1 MQILWYGHS
10 NIQVSDGKA
19 TVCVDP
25 FFEGNPTCKTD
36 WKSISAPDLVLVTH
50 DHGDHAGQALE
61 ICQATGAM
69 LGCVVG
75 TGTRFAG
82 AGLPASQLFAGIG
95 FNIGG
100 TVEHK
105 GIRVTMTPAFHS
117 SESGVPVGYIVRMP
131 SGFTFYHSGDTCVF
145 GDMGIW
151 GELYPLDLALLPM
164 GGFFTM
170 DARQAALA
178 CKMLKPKT
186 LIPLHW
192 GTFPLLAPGT
202 DALKTE
208 LAKQAPGCRLV
219 NINPGDT
226 APISL

>member
-1 MQILWYGHS
+1 MQIRWYGHA
-10 NIQVSDGKA
+10 NIQISDGQA

-25 FFEGNPTCKTD
+25 FFEGNPTCTSD
-36 WKSISAPDLVLVTH
+36 WRSIPAPDLVLVTH

-75 TGTRFAG
+75 TGARFTG

-95 FNIGG
+95 FNMGG

-117 SESGVPVGYIVRMP
+117 SETGVPVGYIVQMP
-131 SGFTFYHSGDTCVF
+131 SGFTFYHSGDTCAF
-145 GDMGIW
+145 GDMALW
-151 GELYPLDLALLPM
+151 GELYPLDLALLPV

-178 CKMLKPKT
+178 CKMLKAKA
-186 LIPLHW
+186 LLPLHW
-192 GTFPLLAPGT
+192 GTFPLLASGT
-202 DALKTE
+202 EELEAE
-208 LAKQAPGCRLV
+208 LAKQAPSCRLV
-219 NINPGDT
+219 RLNPGET
-226 APISL
+226 APL

>member
-1 MQILWYGHS
+1 MQIRWYGHS
-10 NIQVSDGKA
+10 NVQVSDGKA

-25 FFEGNPTCKTD
+25 FFEGNPLCKSD
-36 WKSISAPDLVLVTH
+36 WKSIPAPELVLVTH

-75 TGTRFAG
+75 TGARFAD
-82 AGLPASQLFAGIG
+82 AGLSASQLFAGIG

-117 SESGVPVGYIVRMP
+117 SETGVAVGYIVRMP
-131 SGFTFYHSGDTCVF
+131 SGFTFYHAGDTCVF
-145 GDMGIW
+145 GDMAVW
-151 GELYPLDLALLPM
+151 GELYPLDLALLPV

-178 CKMLKPKT
+178 CKMLKPKA
-186 LIPLHW
+186 LLPLHW
-192 GTFPLLAPGT
+192 GTFPLLASST
-202 DALKTE
+202 DELKTE
-208 LAKQAPGCRLV
+208 LARQAPGCRLV
-219 NINPGDT
+219 GISPGDA
-226 APISL
+226 APLAF